1 MGHIHINISS
11 TCTVNLIYKLLTEK
25 LFQYHVSKA
34 FWSEKLYLKYSEVF
48 ITRWNVLWESYK
60 LPEIVE
66 VDFKLYNNVIFTY
79 EKMFKMC
86 KTELSICTFCMKM

>member
-11 TCTVNLIYKLLTEK
+11 TCTVKLIYKLLTEK
-25 LFQYHVSKA
+25 LFQYHVSNA

-79 EKMFKMC
+79 EKMFKIG